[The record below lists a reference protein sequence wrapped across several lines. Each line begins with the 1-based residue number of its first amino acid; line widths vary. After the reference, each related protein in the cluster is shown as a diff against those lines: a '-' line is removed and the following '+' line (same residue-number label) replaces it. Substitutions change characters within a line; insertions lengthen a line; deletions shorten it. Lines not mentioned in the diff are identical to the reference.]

1 MRPPAPGVPPPF
13 LTVLSQPLTSLRSCP
28 HWNAAARGYHHF
40 GTFSVRILN
49 LQPLPWKSGFPWST
63 REENF
68 ISLCFHICSLGLIS
82 PSPEWNPRPSHD
94 FSDHS
99 EVGLRV
105 SPSVISYSLWAQG
118 LWPAGLLCSW
128 NPPGKNMG
136 VGSHSLLQGVF
147 PTQGSNPD
155 LLHWRQILYHL
166 SHQGS
171 PIASIKTKHQN

>member
-1 MRPPAPGVPPPF
+1 MRWPAPGVPPPF

-105 SPSVISYSLWAQG
+105 SPSVISYSLWAHG
-118 LWPAGLLCSW
+118 C
-128 NPPGKNMG
+128 NPPGSSVHG
-136 VGSHSLLQGVF
+136 ILQARIWGWVAIPF
-147 PTQGSNPD
+147 SRVSSQPRDQTQTSCIGGRFFTI
-155 LLHWRQILYHL
+155 W
-166 SHQGS
+166 
-171 PIASIKTKHQN
+171 ATKEVP